1 MKVRGGFLISL
12 KSDKVYHTLSGSHT
26 PDPLCLAAEKHMHHT
41 KKEREELAARKKIG
55 RLELH
60 CANALGM
67 RGRPWGGGGGYPL
80 ELFVMCP
87 PPPPFPQ
94 TNPGSGAVEVVLSSL
109 V

>member
-12 KSDKVYHTLSGSHT
+12 KSDKAYHTLSGSHT

-41 KKEREELAARKKIG
+41 KKEREELAERKKIG
-55 RLELH
+55 R
-60 CANALGM
+60 
-67 RGRPWGGGGGYPL
+67 L